1 MTRPE
6 ISHVFDHREHKFS
19 IGPNQGKNESKTKQ
33 KRKKNEAKTKAK
45 RRQNER
51 RTEED
56 ESKITLLITYKKL
69 YVSQVMCYDVS

>member
-1 MTRPE
+1 MTGPE

-33 KRKKNEAKTKAK
+33 KL
-45 RRQNER
+45 RQNER
-51 RTEED
+51 KTEED